1 MGRFLI
7 RRVLSLLP
15 VLLGII
21 FVTFVLVRSI
31 PGDPC
36 IAMLGERASPEA
48 CADFRERYGLNDN
61 IVSQFANYG
70 VNLITFNFGDSIK
83 FQRPVGDFL
92 MERLPMTLE
101 LSIGAMIFAILIGI
115 PLGIISAYKHKTAV
129 DAGTMVV
136 ANLGVSMPI
145 FWLGFLLAAL
155 FGIVLK
161 DTFLYLPT
169 GNRLSAEFGRP
180 ELALQ
185 PLTTAWG
192 LPPFNAPL
200 GDPNAPHQEGFIRS
214 VLMFLSNS
222 YLFNSLVTGRFD
234 VFWDAIRH
242 LILPSITLGTIPMAI
257 IARITRS
264 NLLDVM
270 GLDYIRT
277 ARSKGLGERL
287 ILFRHAMRN
296 ALLPLVTIIGLQFGA
311 LLGGAVLTETVFGLP
326 GVGKFLVDAIGAR
339 DYPIV
344 QGFTLVIALIFVFVN
359 LLVDISYGF
368 LDPRIR
374 VS

>member
-7 RRVLSLLP
+7 RRLISLIP

-48 CADFRERYGLNDN
+48 CADFRVRYGLNDN
-61 IVSQFANYG
+61 IVTLFARYS

-92 MERLPMTLE
+92 LERLPMTLE
-101 LSIGAMIFAILIGI
+101 LAIAAMIFAIVVGI
-115 PLGIISAYKHKTAV
+115 PLGIISAYKHKSAV
-129 DAGTMVV
+129 DSGTMVV
-136 ANLGVSMPI
+136 ANLGVAMPI
-145 FWLGFLLAAL
+145 FVLGPLLAII
-155 FGIVLK
+155 FGVLLK
-161 DTFLYLPT
+161 DTIFYLPT
-169 GNRLSAEFGRP
+169 GNRLSAEFATP
-180 ELALQ
+180 ALALK
-185 PLTTAWG
+185 PLTEAWG
-192 LPPFNAPL
+192 LPPFNPPL
-200 GDPNAPHQEGFIRS
+200 GNPDAPHQEGFIRA

-222 YLFNSLVTGRFD
+222 YLFNSFVTGRFD
-234 VFWDAIRH
+234 VFWDATRH
-242 LILPSITLGTIPMAI
+242 LILPAIALGTIPMAI

-270 GLDYIRT
+270 GNDYIRT

-296 ALLPLVTIIGLQFGA
+296 ALLPLITVIGLQFGG
-311 LLGGAVLTETVFGLP
+311 LLGGAVLTETVFSLA
-326 GVGKFLVDAIGAR
+326 GVGSFLVDAIEAR
-339 DYPIV
+339 DYPVV

-359 LLVDISYGF
+359 LMVDISYSF

-374 VS
+374 LS

>member
-7 RRVLSLLP
+7 RRLFSLIP

-48 CADFRERYGLNDN
+48 CADFRVRYGLNDD
-61 IVSQFANYG
+61 IVTQFARYS
-70 VNLITFNFGDSIK
+70 VNLVTFNFGDSIK

-92 MERLPMTLE
+92 LERLPMTLE
-101 LSIGAMIFAILIGI
+101 LAIAAMLFAVIVGV
-115 PLGIISAYKHKTAV
+115 PLGILAAYKHKSGV

-136 ANLGVSMPI
+136 ANLGVAMPI
-145 FWLGFLLAAL
+145 FVLGPLLAIL

-161 DTFLYLPT
+161 DTIFYLPT
-169 GNRLSAEFGRP
+169 SQRLSSEFATP
-180 ELALQ
+180 ALALK
-185 PLTTAWG
+185 PLTEAWG
-192 LPPFNAPL
+192 LAPFNPPL
-200 GDPNAPHQEGFIRS
+200 GNPDAPHQEGLART

-234 VFWDAIRH
+234 VFWDATRH
-242 LILPSITLGTIPMAI
+242 LILPAIALGTIPMAI

-277 ARSKGLGERL
+277 ARSKGLGERMVV
-287 ILFRHAMRN
+287 FRHAMRN
-296 ALLPLVTIIGLQFGA
+296 ALLPLVTVIGLQFGG

-339 DYPIV
+339 DYPVV
-344 QGFTLVIALIFVFVN
+344 QGFTLVIAIIFVFVN
-359 LLVDISYGF
+359 LMVDISYSF

-374 VS
+374 LS